1 MGGRNVEDR
10 WILFG
15 LYEME
20 GIGKKSI
27 AKLMT
32 GQHSL
37 QELLFYEEGDW
48 ISAGLRRDQA
58 ARLTRGFNA
67 NWIESRREQV
77 YDRRIEVITYLDS
90 NYPILM
96 KETVQP
102 PWVLYARGDSRLL
115 HQPSI
120 AMVGT
125 RMPTVYGRKV
135 GEKLAEQLSEAG
147 LTIVSGLARGI
158 DRVCHEA
165 VLRTN
170 GKTIAVFGTG
180 VDMVYPP
187 ENTSLA
193 EQIAETG
200 LLLSEYPLG
209 TRARQGLFPERN
221 RIIAGLTLGTLVVEA
236 DIRSG
241 SLITADA
248 ALEAGRDVF
257 AVPGPITSPK
267 SRGAHNLIRQGAKLV
282 TCAADLLEEYHLDL
296 QNAEQLPYNR
306 GRSAEKA
313 RSGEQGL
320 FPAVELST
328 DEQRIVVLLEQEERS
343 LDQLIE
349 QLGWDFGH
357 LHSVLLSLI
366 IKKQISQL
374 PGTKY
379 ARV

>member
-1 MGGRNVEDR
+1 MEER
-10 WILFG
+10 WILLG

-20 GIGKKSI
+20 GIGKKSV

-37 QELLFYEEGDW
+37 QELLYYEEGDW
-48 ISAGLRRDQA
+48 IEAGLRKDQA
-58 ARLTRGFNA
+58 TRLAREFNA
-67 NWIESRREQV
+67 GWIESRREQV
-77 YDRRIEVITYLDS
+77 YNCGIEVITYLDS

-96 KETVQP
+96 KETAQP
-102 PWVLYARGDSRLL
+102 PWVMYTRGDTRLL

-135 GEKLAEQLSEAG
+135 GEKLAEQLSLAG

-165 VLRTN
+165 VLRVE

-282 TCAADLLEEYHLDL
+282 TCAADLLEEYRLDL
-296 QNAEQLPYNR
+296 PNAEQLPYNR
-306 GRSAEKA
+306 GRSAEM
-313 RSGEQGL
+313 SGHAEQGL
-320 FPAVELST
+320 FPKAELST
-328 DEQRIVVLLEQEERS
+328 DERRIIILLEQEEQS

-349 QLGWDFGH
+349 RLGWDFGH

>member
-1 MGGRNVEDR
+1 MEER

-27 AKLMT
+27 AKLIT

-37 QELLFYEEGDW
+37 QELLYFEEGDW
-48 ISAGLRRDQA
+48 IEAGLKKDQA
-58 ARLTRGFNA
+58 TRLAREFDTG
-67 NWIESRREQV
+67 WIESRREQV
-77 YDRRIEVITYLDS
+77 YHRGIEVITYLDS

-96 KETVQP
+96 KETAQP
-102 PWVLYARGDSRLL
+102 PWVMYARGDTRLL

-135 GEKLAEQLSEAG
+135 GEKLAEQLSDAG

-165 VLRTN
+165 VLRAN

-282 TCAADLLEEYHLDL
+282 TCAADLLEEYHSDL

-306 GRSAEKA
+306 GRSAENA
-313 RSGEQGL
+313 SSEEQGL

-328 DEQRIVVLLEQEERS
+328 DEQRIIVLLEQEEQS

>member
-1 MGGRNVEDR
+1 MEER

-15 LYEME
+15 LHEME
-20 GIGKKSI
+20 GIGKKTIS
-27 AKLMT
+27 KLIL
-32 GQHSL
+32 GQH
-37 QELLFYEEGDW
+37 ELTDLLNYGESDW
-48 ISAGLRRDQA
+48 VAAGLRKDQA
-58 ARLTRGFNA
+58 ARLTSQFTID
-67 NWIESRREQV
+67 WIESKREHV
-77 YDRRIEVITYLDS
+77 YNQGIEVITYLDQ

-102 PWVLYARGDSRLL
+102 PWVMYARGDVSLL
-115 HQPSI
+115 HNSSI

-135 GEKLAEQLSEAG
+135 GEKLAEQLCSAG

-158 DRVCHEA
+158 DSVCHEA
-165 VLRTN
+165 VLRAK

-180 VDMVYPP
+180 IDHIYPP

-193 EQIAETG
+193 ERIAETG
-200 LLLSEYPLG
+200 LLLSEYPPG

-282 TCAADLLEEYHLDL
+282 TCVADILEEYRLDL
-296 QNAEQLPYNR
+296 PNAEQLPYNR
-306 GRSAEKA
+306 GRSTETPEPSRQGIFAEVK
-313 RSGEQGL
+313 
-320 FPAVELST
+320 LSP
-328 DEQRIVVLLEQEERS
+328 DEQRVIYLLEQGEQS
-343 LDQLIE
+343 LDQLVE
-349 QLGWDFGH
+349 LLGWDFGH

>member
-1 MGGRNVEDR
+1 MEER
-10 WILFG
+10 WILIG
-15 LYEME
+15 LHEME
-20 GIGKKSI
+20 GIGKKTIS
-27 AKLMT
+27 KLIS
-32 GQHSL
+32 GQHQLSD
-37 QELLFYEEGDW
+37 LLNYEIGDW
-48 ISAGLRRDQA
+48 VAAGLRKDQA
-58 ARLTRGFNA
+58 LRLAHQFDV

-77 YDRRIEVITYLDS
+77 YQQGIEVITYLDQ

-102 PWVLYARGDSRLL
+102 PWVMYGRGDLSLL
-115 HQPSI
+115 HNSSI

-135 GEKLAEQLSEAG
+135 GEKMAEQLCSAG

-158 DRVCHEA
+158 DSACHEA
-165 VLRTN
+165 VLRAK

-180 VDMVYPP
+180 IDHIYPL

-193 EQIAETG
+193 ERIAETG
-200 LLLSEYPLG
+200 LLLSEYPPG

-282 TCAADLLEEYHLDL
+282 TCAADILEEYRLDL
-296 QNAEQLPYNR
+296 PNAEQLPYNR
-306 GRSAEKA
+306 GRSTETPEPSRQGIFAEVK
-313 RSGEQGL
+313 
-320 FPAVELST
+320 LSP
-328 DEQRIVVLLEQEERS
+328 DEQRVIYMLEQEEQS
-343 LDQLIE
+343 LDQLVE

>member
-1 MGGRNVEDR
+1 MEER

-15 LYEME
+15 LHEME
-20 GIGKKSI
+20 GIGKKTIS
-27 AKLMT
+27 KLIL
-32 GQHSL
+32 GQH
-37 QELLFYEEGDW
+37 ELPDLLNYGESDW
-48 ISAGLRRDQA
+48 VAAGLRKDQA
-58 ARLTRGFNA
+58 ARLTSQFTID
-67 NWIESRREQV
+67 WIESKREQV
-77 YDRRIEVITYLDS
+77 YNLGIEVITYLDQ

-102 PWVLYARGDSRLL
+102 PWVMYARGDVSLL
-115 HQPSI
+115 HNSSI

-135 GEKLAEQLSEAG
+135 GEKLAEQLCSAG

-158 DRVCHEA
+158 DSVCHEA
-165 VLRTN
+165 VLRAK

-180 VDMVYPP
+180 IDHIYPP

-193 EQIAETG
+193 ERIAETG
-200 LLLSEYPLG
+200 LLLSEYPPG

-257 AVPGPITSPK
+257 AVPGPITSAK

-282 TCAADLLEEYHLDL
+282 TCAADILEEYRLDL
-296 QNAEQLPYNR
+296 PNAEQLPYNR
-306 GRSAEKA
+306 GRSTETPEP
-313 RSGEQGL
+313 SGQGL
-320 FPAVELST
+320 FAEVKLSP
-328 DEQRIVVLLEQEERS
+328 DEQRVIYLLEQGEQS
-343 LDQLIE
+343 LDQLVE
-349 QLGWDFGH
+349 LLGWDFGH

>member
-1 MGGRNVEDR
+1 MEER

-15 LYEME
+15 LYEMD

-27 AKLMT
+27 SKLMT

-37 QELLFYEEGDW
+37 QELLYYEEGDW
-48 ISAGLRRDQA
+48 IAAGLRKDQA
-58 ARLTRGFNA
+58 ARLTKGFNA

-77 YDRRIEVITYLDS
+77 YDRGIEVITYLDS

-102 PWVLYARGDSRLL
+102 PWIMYARGDIELL
-115 HQPSI
+115 NTPSI

-135 GEKLAEQLSEAG
+135 GERLAEQLSQAG

-165 VLRTN
+165 VLRAG

-180 VDMVYPP
+180 VDTVYPP

-282 TCAADLLEEYHLDL
+282 TCVADLLEEYHLDL

-306 GRSAEKA
+306 GRSAEN
-313 RSGEQGL
+313 SGPAEQGL
-320 FPAVELST
+320 FPDIELST
-328 DEQRIVVLLEQEERS
+328 DEQRIIVLLEQEEQS
-343 LDQLIE
+343 LDQLIDR
-349 QLGWDFGH
+349 LGWDFGH

>member
-1 MGGRNVEDR
+1 
-10 WILFG
+10 
-15 LYEME
+15 
-20 GIGKKSI
+20 
-27 AKLMT
+27 
-32 GQHSL
+32 
-37 QELLFYEEGDW
+37 
-48 ISAGLRRDQA
+48 
-58 ARLTRGFNA
+58 
-67 NWIESRREQV
+67 
-77 YDRRIEVITYLDS
+77 
-90 NYPILM
+90 
-96 KETVQP
+96 
-102 PWVLYARGDSRLL
+102 
-115 HQPSI
+115 
-120 AMVGT
+120 
-125 RMPTVYGRKV
+125 MPTVYGRKV
-135 GEKLAEQLSEAG
+135 GEKLAEQLSDAG

-165 VLRTN
+165 VLRAN

-282 TCAADLLEEYHLDL
+282 TCAADLLEEYHSDL

-306 GRSAEKA
+306 GRSAENA
-313 RSGEQGL
+313 SSEEQGL

-328 DEQRIVVLLEQEERS
+328 DEQRIIVLLEQEEQS

>member
-1 MGGRNVEDR
+1 M
-10 WILFG
+10 
-15 LYEME
+15 
-20 GIGKKSI
+20 
-27 AKLMT
+27 A
-32 GQHSL
+32 
-37 QELLFYEEGDW
+37 
-48 ISAGLRRDQA
+48 AGLRKDQA
-58 ARLTRGFNA
+58 TRLARGFDTS
-67 NWIESRREQV
+67 WIESRREQV
-77 YDRRIEVITYLDS
+77 YNRGIEVITYLDS

-102 PWVLYARGDSRLL
+102 PWIMYARGDRRLL

-135 GEKLAEQLSEAG
+135 GEKLAEQLSNAG

-165 VLRTN
+165 VIRAG

-180 VDMVYPP
+180 IDHVYPS

-282 TCAADLLEEYHLDL
+282 TCAADLLEEYRLDL
-296 QNAEQLPYNR
+296 PNAEQLPYNR
-306 GRSAEKA
+306 GRSAETA
-313 RSGEQGL
+313 GSAEPGL
-320 FPAVELST
+320 FPDIKLSS
-328 DEQRIVVLLEQEERS
+328 DEQHIIVLLEQEEQS
-343 LDQLIE
+343 LDQLIDR
-349 QLGWDFGH
+349 LGWDFGH

>member
-1 MGGRNVEDR
+1 MEER
-10 WILFG
+10 WILIG
-15 LYEME
+15 LHETD
-20 GIGKKSI
+20 GIGKKTIS
-27 AKLMT
+27 KLLS
-32 GQHSL
+32 GQHQL
-37 QELLFYEEGDW
+37 TDFLDYKEGDW
-48 ISAGLRRDQA
+48 TAAGLRKDQA
-58 ARLTRGFNA
+58 VRLTKQFNID
-67 NWIESRREQV
+67 WIEQRQESV
-77 YDRRIEVITYLDS
+77 YKLGIEVVTYLDH

-102 PWVLYARGDSRLL
+102 PWVMYGRGDLNLL
-115 HQPSI
+115 HAQSI

-125 RMPTVYGRKV
+125 RMPTVYGRKI
-135 GEKLAEQLSEAG
+135 GEKLAEQLCKAG

-158 DRVCHEA
+158 DSVCHDA
-165 VLRTN
+165 TLRAN

-180 VDMVYPP
+180 IDNIYPP

-193 EQIAETG
+193 ERIAETG
-200 LLLSEYPLG
+200 LLLSEYPPG

-267 SRGAHNLIRQGAKLV
+267 SRGSHNLIRQGAKLV
-282 TCAADLLEEYHLDL
+282 TCATDLLEEFRLDL
-296 QNAEQLPYNR
+296 PNAEQLPYNR
-306 GRSAEKA
+306 GRSAE
-313 RSGEQGL
+313 SSETSNEGI
-320 FPAVELST
+320 FPVVKLSS
-328 DEQRIVVLLEQEERS
+328 DEQRVIYLLEQEEQS
-343 LDQLIE
+343 LDQLVE
-349 QLGWDFGH
+349 QLNWDFGH

>member
-1 MGGRNVEDR
+1 MEER

-15 LYEME
+15 LYEMD

-27 AKLMT
+27 SKLMT

-37 QELLFYEEGDW
+37 QELLYYEEGDW
-48 ISAGLRRDQA
+48 IAAGLRKDQA
-58 ARLTRGFNA
+58 ARLTKGFNA

-77 YDRRIEVITYLDS
+77 YDRGIEVITYLDS

-102 PWVLYARGDSRLL
+102 PWIMYARGDIELL
-115 HQPSI
+115 NTPSI

-135 GEKLAEQLSEAG
+135 GERLAEQLSQAG

-165 VLRTN
+165 VLRAG

-180 VDMVYPP
+180 VDTVYPP

-282 TCAADLLEEYHLDL
+282 TCVADLLEEYHLDL

-306 GRSAEKA
+306 GRSAEN
-313 RSGEQGL
+313 SGPEEQGL
-320 FPAVELST
+320 FPDIELST
-328 DEQRIVVLLEQEERS
+328 DEQRIIVLLEQEEQS
-343 LDQLIE
+343 LDQLIDR
-349 QLGWDFGH
+349 LGWDFGH